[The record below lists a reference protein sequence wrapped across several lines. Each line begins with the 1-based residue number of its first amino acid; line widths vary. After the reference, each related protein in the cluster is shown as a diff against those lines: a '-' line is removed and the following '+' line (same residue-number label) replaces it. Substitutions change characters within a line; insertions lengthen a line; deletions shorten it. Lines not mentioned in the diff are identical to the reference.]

1 MSNINLK
8 DIQTKVEN
16 LHKIDDLDEKLEVIK
31 NVKSE
36 LEDYQ
41 SKINKFK
48 SEIEN
53 EDNYNID
60 ENFKHLSFQELKDV
74 FENENMDIDM
84 KLKIYQTYSKR
95 LILLE
100 DELFK
105 IN

>member
-8 DIQTKVEN
+8 DIQSKVEN

-60 ENFKHLSFQELKDV
+60 DKFKHMSFQELKDI

-95 LILLE
+95 LIILE

-105 IN
+105 IK